1 MSQAMTRLR
10 QGQKLYLKQHDRVE
24 YFFWKKTKLDIQV
37 TDLLENISADEWCGF
52 HVSIK
57 RHSHNIRF
65 QQGN

>member
-1 MSQAMTRLR
+1 M
-10 QGQKLYLKQHDRVE
+10 
-24 YFFWKKTKLDIQV
+24 DIQV

-65 QQGN
+65 QQGNRAMSTNKRD